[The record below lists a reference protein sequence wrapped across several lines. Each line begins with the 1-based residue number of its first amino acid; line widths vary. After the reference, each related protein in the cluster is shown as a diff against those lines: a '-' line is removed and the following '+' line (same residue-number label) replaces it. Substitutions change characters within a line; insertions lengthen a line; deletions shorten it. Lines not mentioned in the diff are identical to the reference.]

1 MKTECVSG
9 AEDKGIT
16 IFFNNQDMGKS
27 KNETY
32 AEQYVEYAMEQMR
45 RYGIPA
51 SVTLAQGILESS
63 NGESTLAQKENN
75 HFGIKATQSWI
86 DGGGRYGLYTDDKP
100 NEKFCSYDSVAD
112 SYEHH
117 SRFLAGN
124 KRYAGCF
131 ALQAD
136 DYRGWAKGLE
146 RAGYATGGNY
156 ANSLI
161 SIIERN
167 GLDKYDRMVMEEM
180 RAQGRVPGEDK
191 DSRLSESGKGYA
203 FPLERKEF
211 LLVTKPFGGQRHIT
225 LQTDSEAVLGTEDNG
240 KVVAVDSG
248 KSLTVEYAR
257 TDGTTYQ
264 VSYQGLTSTNAKV
277 GDTVKAGQQ
286 LGVSGE
292 SLRFGVAQIST
303 DGTRRDIDPAAYLAD
318 ITQKGNIN
326 LQLMHEGKD
335 LLAKY
340 KATDGAAINTR
351 LSPDEWMKKLLSS
364 EDGGT
369 RLGYGTDPVME
380 MAVTMFTSLM
390 ALALQIDNKEEQ
402 MRVATETALSKRIDL
417 SALLPTGKEC
427 VLEVPDSGR
436 PVLHMDNGNG
446 RFSHELTASE
456 MNRLSLVLSDK
467 DTTPEQKRSQVA
479 AIVGGIA
486 LSGQMARNYD
496 QGMERHD
503 GQGENL
509 QMK

>member
-1 MKTECVSG
+1 
-9 AEDKGIT
+9 
-16 IFFNNQDMGKS
+16 MGKS

-45 RYGIPA
+45 RYGIPT

-63 NGESTLAQKENN
+63 NGESTLAKKENN

-211 LLVTKPFGGQRHIT
+211 LLVTKPFGEQRHIT
-225 LQTDSEAVLGTEDNG
+225 LQTDSEAVLATENNG
-240 KVVAVDSG
+240 KVVAVDVG

-277 GDTVKAGQQ
+277 GDTVNAGQQ
-286 LGVSGE
+286 LGVSGDN
-292 SLRFGVAQIST
+292 LQFGVAQIST
-303 DGTRRDIDPAAYLAD
+303 DGTKRDVDPAAYLAD
-318 ITQKGNIN
+318 VAQKGNIN
-326 LQLMHEGKD
+326 LQLMHDGKD
-335 LLAKY
+335 LTAKY
-340 KATDGAAINTR
+340 KATDGTAINTA

-364 EDGGT
+364 EDSGA
-369 RLGYGTDPVME
+369 RLGYGTDPVVE
-380 MAVTMFTSLM
+380 IAVTMFTSLM
-390 ALALQIDNKEEQ
+390 ALAMQIDNKEEQ
-402 MRVATETALSKRIDL
+402 MKAATEAALDKRIDL
-417 SALLPTGKEC
+417 SALLPAGKEC
-427 VLEVPDSGR
+427 VLEVQDGGR
-436 PVLHMDNGNG
+436 PILHIDNGNG

-456 MNRLSLVLSDK
+456 TNRLSLVLSDK
-467 DTTPEQKRSQVA
+467 GTTAEQKRSQVA

-486 LSGQMARNYD
+486 LSGQVARNYE
-496 QGMERHD
+496 QGMERHN

-509 QMK
+509 QMR

>member
-1 MKTECVSG
+1 
-9 AEDKGIT
+9 
-16 IFFNNQDMGKS
+16 MGKS
-27 KNETY
+27 KNEIY

-75 HFGIKATQSWI
+75 HFGIKATQSWL
-86 DGGGRYGLYTDDKP
+86 DGGGRYGLYADDKP
-100 NEKFCSYDSVAD
+100 DEKFCSYDSVAD

-117 SRFLAGN
+117 SRFLLEN
-124 KRYAGCF
+124 SRYAGCF
-131 ALQAD
+131 ELGAD
-136 DYRGWAKGLE
+136 DYKGWAQKLE

-167 GLDKYDRMVMEEM
+167 GLEKYDRMVMEEM

-191 DSRLSESGKGYA
+191 DMHLAEGKKNYA

-211 LLVTKPFGGQRHIT
+211 LLVAELFGEQHSIT
-225 LQTDSEAVLGTEDNG
+225 LQADNEAVLATEDNG
-240 KVVAVDSG
+240 KVVAVDAG

-264 VSYQGLTSTNAKV
+264 VSYQGLTSTNAQV
-277 GDTVKAGQQ
+277 GDMVKGGQQ
-286 LGVSGE
+286 VGVSGG
-292 SLRFGVAQIST
+292 SLQFGVVQIST

-318 ITQKGNIN
+318 IALKGKIN
-326 LQLMHEGKD
+326 LQLMHDGKD

-340 KATDGAAINTR
+340 KTTDGTGIDTN

-364 EDGGT
+364 EDSGAH
-369 RLGYGTDPVME
+369 LGYGTDPVVE
-380 MAVTMFTSLM
+380 MAVTLFTSLM

-402 MRVATETALSKRIDL
+402 MRAATEAALDKRIDL
-417 SALLPTGKEC
+417 SALLPTCKEC
-427 VLEVPDSGR
+427 MLEIQDGGR
-436 PVLHMDNGNG
+436 PILHMDNGNG

-486 LSGQMARNYD
+486 LSEQVARNYE
-496 QGMERHD
+496 QGMERHN

-509 QMK
+509 QMR

>member
-1 MKTECVSG
+1 
-9 AEDKGIT
+9 
-16 IFFNNQDMGKS
+16 MGKS

-75 HFGIKATQSWI
+75 HFGIKATQSWL

-100 NEKFCSYDSVAD
+100 DEKFCSYDSVAD

-117 SRFLAGN
+117 SRFLLEN
-124 KRYAGCF
+124 NRYAGCF
-131 ALQAD
+131 ELGAD
-136 DYRGWAKGLE
+136 DYKGWAQGLE

-167 GLDKYDRMVMEEM
+167 GLEKYDRMVMEEM
-180 RAQGRVPGEDK
+180 RVQGRVPGEDK
-191 DSRLSESGKGYA
+191 EIHLAEDRKDYA
-203 FPLERKEF
+203 FPLERSEF
-211 LLVTKPFGGQRHIT
+211 LLVTVPFGEQRSIT
-225 LQTDSEAVLGTEDNG
+225 LQTENDAVLATEDNG
-240 KVVAVDSG
+240 KVVAVDAG

-264 VSYQGLTSTNAKV
+264 VSYQGLTSTHTKV
-277 GDTVKAGQQ
+277 GETVNAWQQ
-286 LGVSGE
+286 VGVSGDN
-292 SLRFGVAQIST
+292 LQFGVVQIST
-303 DGTRRDIDPAAYLAD
+303 DGTKRDIDPAAYLAD
-318 ITQKGNIN
+318 IAQKGNIN
-326 LQLMHEGKD
+326 LQLMHDGKD

-340 KATDGAAINTR
+340 KATDGTTSNTE
-351 LSPDEWMKKLLSS
+351 LSPEEWMKKLLAS
-364 EDGGT
+364 EDSGA
-369 RLGYGTDPVME
+369 RLGYGTDPVVE
-380 MAVTMFTSLM
+380 MAITLFTSLM
-390 ALALQIDNKEEQ
+390 ALALQIDNKEER
-402 MRVATETALSKRIDL
+402 MRAATEAALDKRIDL
-417 SALLPTGKEC
+417 SALLPTSKEC
-427 VLEVPDSGR
+427 VLEVQDGSR
-436 PVLHMDNGNG
+436 PILHMDNGNG

-467 DTTPEQKRSQVA
+467 GTTAEQKRSQVA

-486 LSGQMARNYD
+486 LSGQVTRNYE
-496 QGMERHD
+496 QGMERHN

-509 QMK
+509 QMR